1 MSSKGKSNTGQAKVV
16 RARQRSSALAWR
28 LPPLAWISGA
38 CRAFLPTDP
47 KRILVCGASS
57 EAILLAKSFPQADVV
72 VTDASSKNVRAL
84 RLSARRRRLGNIVVE
99 EAVPTQPAL
108 AEITGRNF
116 DLILALDLS
125 SPQAPESLSNLA
137 SCASRQNAT
146 IFCKT
151 PAAAHPF
158 LRLGEI
164 LPSFGLD
171 LENLPEDHATITSL
185 LPLLAALGGDDLPG
199 NAALP
204 VWSFKQWIDSAKS
217 HGLHFAASGHVPTVL
232 ARSLQAGGVQ
242 PLLSFGRESLAILFD
257 SIARPVC
264 HQMVFT
270 TSETQDPP
278 WRNPEELSKWRP
290 LVQFLPRKSLPE
302 QCAPYNRTMS
312 ADISLKNVLPSMNM
326 QMSAYLL
333 ELLRRADGAISLS
346 EFMRSI
352 PHEVKIEELVPALYF
367 FFHSTILNLLPPTES

>member
-1 MSSKGKSNTGQAKVV
+1 M
-16 RARQRSSALAWR
+16 
-28 LPPLAWISGA
+28 
-38 CRAFLPTDP
+38 DP

-99 EAVPTQPAL
+99 EAIPVQPAL

-116 DLILALDLS
+116 DLILALDLPS
-125 SPQAPESLSNLA
+125 AQALESLENFS

-146 IFCKT
+146 IYIKT
-151 PAAAHPF
+151 PSAAHPF
-158 LRLGEI
+158 SRLAEI

-171 LENLPEDHATITSL
+171 LESLPQDHATITSL
-185 LPLLAALGGDDLPG
+185 LPLISALGGDDFPG
-199 NAALP
+199 DASLP
-204 VWSFKQWIDSAKS
+204 VWSFKEWVVSAKG
-217 HGLHFAASGHVPTVL
+217 HGLHLVASGHIPAVL
-232 ARSLQAGGVQ
+232 ARSLQAGGVK

-257 SIARPVC
+257 FIARPVC
-264 HQMVFT
+264 HQIVFT
-270 TSETQDPP
+270 TSESQDPP
-278 WRNPEELSKWRP
+278 WRHPEELSKWLP
-290 LVQFLPRKSLPE
+290 LVQFLPRASLPE
-302 QCAPYNRTMS
+302 QVAPFNKTMS
-312 ADISLKNVLPSMNM
+312 VDISLKNVLPSINM

-333 ELLRRADGAISLS
+333 ELLRRADGTISLA

-367 FFHSTILNLLPPTES
+367 FFHSTILNLLPPQES